1 MVEKTRLPQTE
12 RPEVSYRIG
21 RKSGYLWQFGVMAC
35 AAVLLLSSCLA
46 NKPSPAEEST
56 APSSVVISYPWD
68 MSGINELVAPS
79 TALSPTLNY
88 FALYLQLLEE
98 QPDFANGPA
107 EFKPRLA
114 QSYEFSEDRLALTF
128 HLRDGMEWSDGA
140 PMTAEDVRF
149 TWQAQTHPDVGWDLA
164 YTKTRIHNVEVIDP
178 LTVRFHFT
186 EAYAT
191 QMLDAN
197 NGVILPKHAWGQLP
211 FEQWAK
217 NLNWFQQRIVV
228 SGPYTLTTWDPGQ
241 RIVLDRNPR
250 YFEAGLPKID
260 RVIIQITPDQ
270 DSQMAMIRAGQAQI
284 VEAIHPSQAQ
294 GVIDNQDLELLSYD
308 FRQFVFLCWN
318 TRLELFADA
327 EVRRALTLGI
337 DRQRIVDSV
346 YRGYAKVAYSPYPSF
361 SWVSNKNL
369 QPLAYNPAE
378 ARRIL
383 AAKGWV
389 DNDGDG
395 ILERQGKPF
404 SFSILTGTG
413 NQIRIDML
421 VLIQENLRR
430 IGIDAKPR
438 VVEANSQIDM
448 QNKGEFE
455 AVISGLGID
464 TSFDVSYLFQT
475 GGLYNWAGYSDAE
488 ADRLQDEIAST
499 IEPITA
505 KPLYD
510 RLQELLQ
517 RDQPL
522 TFLYE
527 PQRLVAVHRNLQQV
541 NPNSVNTYYN
551 LRSWQ
556 LAGDH

>member
-1 MVEKTRLPQTE
+1 MVEKTRRSQTE
-12 RPEVSYRIG
+12 RPGFEYRNS
-21 RKSGYLWQFGVMAC
+21 RRSGYLWRVGVVLC
-35 AAVLLLSSCLA
+35 AAGLLLSSCLG
-46 NKPSPAEEST
+46 NNTPPAEEST
-56 APSSVVISYPWD
+56 APSTVVISFPWD
-68 MSGINELVAPS
+68 MAGINELIVPS
-79 TALSPTLNY
+79 TALSSTLYY

-107 EFKPRLA
+107 EFKPRFA
-114 QSYEFSEDRLALTF
+114 QSYEFSEDRLNLTF
-128 HLRDGMEWSDGA
+128 HLRDGMQWSDGA

-164 YTKTRIHNVEVIDP
+164 YSKKRIHNVEVIDP

-186 EAYAT
+186 QAYAT

-211 FEQWAK
+211 FEQWAT

-228 SGPYTLTTWDPGQ
+228 SGAYILTTWEPGQ
-241 RIVLDRNPR
+241 RIVLDRNPH
-250 YFEAGLPKID
+250 YFEPDLPKID
-260 RVIIQITPDQ
+260 RVIFQITPDQ
-270 DSQMAMIRAGQAQI
+270 DSQMAMVRAGQAHI
-284 VEAIHPSQAQ
+284 VEAIHPNQAQ

-361 SWVSNKNL
+361 SWVHNRDL
-369 QPLAYNPAE
+369 QPLPYNPAE

-389 DNDGDG
+389 DSDGDG
-395 ILERQGKPF
+395 IVERDGKPF

-430 IGIDAKPR
+430 IGIDAQPR
-438 VVEANSQIDM
+438 VVEVNSQIEL

-475 GGLYNWAGYSDAE
+475 GGLFNWAGYSDAE
-488 ADRLQDEIAST
+488 ADRIQDEIAST

-527 PQRLVAVHRNLQQV
+527 PQRLVVVRRDLQQV
-541 NPNSVNTYYN
+541 DPNSVSTYYN

-556 LAGDH
+556 LADDR